1 MRVEPKS
8 KQVYW
13 HHEMS
18 IKKMLGADFD
28 EFNDMY
34 DYTDRI
40 PGSFTRLNA
49 AVLFQYSR
57 EVSGLVVEI
66 GVDQGRSASILLHNA
81 QKNGSWVV
89 LVDSWSGILVDNMYK
104 AVDMTANFP
113 NAKCRVVR
121 ELSVDAAEGMKKNWS
136 EIDLLH
142 IDAHHYKGGVDVD
155 CQVWLPLVRPG
166 GLALFHD
173 YASTFDAVTES
184 VDKYTERWEDL
195 GAWDSLAVRRKP

>member
-1 MRVEPKS
+1 V
-8 KQVYW
+8 
-13 HHEMS
+13 S
-18 IKKMLGADFD
+18 IKKMLGDDFD

-57 EVSGLVVEI
+57 RVSGLIVEV

-81 QKNGSWVV
+81 QKNGCWVV
-89 LVDSWSGILVDNMYK
+89 LVDSWSGILIENMYK
-104 AVDMTANFP
+104 AVNMTADFP
-113 NAKCRVVR
+113 NAKCRVMR
-121 ELSVDAAEGMKKNWS
+121 QLSVDAAEEEKKS
-136 EIDLLH
+136 YTEIDLLH

-155 CQVWLPLVRPG
+155 CQAWLPLVRQG

-173 YASTFDAVTES
+173 YASTFDDVTEA
-184 VDKYTERWEDL
+184 VDQYTEGWKDL
-195 GAWDSLAVRRKP
+195 GSWDSLAVRRKV